1 VSGLAAL
8 LAGRHP
14 PGLYVW
20 RSNAAGADVAHAAE
34 KARWTPF
41 VVDGRSA
48 ATKGAFLDTV
58 ATACAFPSWFGHN
71 WDALADCLADL
82 SWAPS
87 ERGYLVVY
95 DGWGMLAWTEPQ
107 SWHSLRS
114 VFREACSRWA
124 GTPTPMAVLLRGPG
138 PADDLPELS

>member
-1 VSGLAAL
+1 M
-8 LAGRHP
+8 
-14 PGLYVW
+14 
-20 RSNAAGADVAHAAE
+20 AE

-48 ATKGAFLDTV
+48 ATKGAFLHTV
-58 ATACAFPSWFGHN
+58 ATACAFPTWFGHN

-82 SWAPS
+82 SWAPA

-114 VFREACSRWA
+114 VFSEACSHWA
-124 GTPTPMAVLLRGPG
+124 GTSTPMAVLLRGPG